1 MAVGVQPLLKAGH
14 ELLGCAGIIVLI
26 KEGGAI
32 HLHAGAFLGIQNN
45 AGLPC
50 VACGNGLVK
59 ACRSSL
65 CDDLGCVG
73 GGAGSKDHICTGV
86 DGVLDVGGEVRGAL
100 GELLAGN
107 SAAQI
112 LKSVDE
118 VGGQT
123 GAVVLAQHAQHV
135 GVGSTELILCKVCHD
150 RALERVKEADTE
162 VVGVGLS
169 HGGVGAGAANG
180 RDGSGL
186 EGGSGCNGN
195 TGAVAA
201 QHDGDF
207 LGDQLLCSS
216 HGLIGAGLVIHFHQL
231 HVIGLTADLHGGSK
245 AVGILD
251 TQHFLLA
258 ACAVITGSRFK
269 HADLNGL
276 AACRRAACGTA
287 RRRAACQSCCCGG
300 DACRFQE
307 ITTRNECFH
316 KNCLLYYFLTLSQIK
331 QEKPATAQ

>member
-1 MAVGVQPLLKAGH
+1 M
-14 ELLGCAGIIVLI
+14 C
-26 KEGGAI
+26 
-32 HLHAGAFLGIQNN
+32 IQNN

-50 VACGNGLVK
+50 VACGNGFVK
-59 ACRSSL
+59 ACRSGL

-150 RALERVKEADTE
+150 RALERVKKADTE

-207 LGDQLLCSS
+207 FGDQLLCSS

-245 AVGILD
+245 AVGVLD